1 MIESEKY
8 GFSFTASSLRL
19 NEMILVAS
27 AIAENRKL
35 DYINELGGGKSTTGK
50 RMLVEFER
58 RISNLTPRQA
68 DILING
74 DFLSQKQIAFVCV
87 CKTYL
92 FIRDFVV
99 EVLREKI
106 LVFDYQITEGDYIS
120 FYRRKLDLHP
130 EMDKITELTEKKIK
144 QVTFKILEQ
153 AGVIDSIK
161 SKVIQPQIIDK
172 KVMDAIALEN
182 PNWLKVLFMSDMD
195 ITAIRK

>member
-1 MIESEKY
+1 MIETEKY

-27 AIAENRKL
+27 AIIEKRKI
-35 DYINELGGGKSTTGK
+35 DYINDLGGGKSTTGK
-50 RMLVEFER
+50 RMLMEFEK
-58 RISNLTPRQA
+58 RISNLTPRQT
-68 DILING
+68 DILVNG
-74 DFLSQKQIAFVCV
+74 DFLSQKQIAFLSI

-130 EMDKITELTEKKIK
+130 EMDTLTDITQKKIK

-153 AGVIDSIK
+153 AGIIDSIK
-161 SKVIQPQIIDK
+161 SKVIQPQIIDR
-172 KVMDAIALEN
+172 KVTDAIVSDN
-182 PNWLKVLFMSDMD
+182 PNWLKVLFISDMD
-195 ITAIRK
+195 ITTMRK

>member
-1 MIESEKY
+1 MIETEKY

-27 AIAENRKL
+27 AIVEKREL
-35 DYINELGGGKSTTGK
+35 DYINDLGGGKSTTGK
-50 RMLVEFER
+50 RMLMEFEK
-58 RISNLTPRQA
+58 RISNLTPRQT
-68 DILING
+68 DILVNG
-74 DFLSQKQIAFVCV
+74 DFLSQKQIAFLST

-130 EMDKITELTEKKIK
+130 EMDTLTDITQKKIK

-153 AGVIDSIK
+153 AGIIDSIK
-161 SKVIQPQIIDK
+161 SKVIQPQIIDR
-172 KVMDAIALEN
+172 KVIDAIVSDNL
-182 PNWLKVLFMSDMD
+182 NWLKILFISDMD
-195 ITAIRK
+195 ITKIRK

>member
-1 MIESEKY
+1 MIDNEKY

-19 NEMILVAS
+19 NEMILVAT
-27 AIAENRKL
+27 ALAEKREL

-50 RMLVEFER
+50 RMLVEFEKR
-58 RISNLTPRQA
+58 MTNLTPRQA

-74 DFLSQKQIAFVCV
+74 DFLSQKQIAFLSV

-130 EMDKITELTEKKIK
+130 EMDTITELTEKKIK

-153 AGVIDSIK
+153 AGIIDSIK
-161 SKVIQPQIIDK
+161 AKVIQPQIIYK
-172 KVMDAIALEN
+172 KVMDAIALDN

>member
-1 MIESEKY
+1 MIDNEKY

-19 NEMILVAS
+19 NEMILVAT
-27 AIAENRKL
+27 ALAEKREL

-50 RMLVEFER
+50 RMLVEFEKR
-58 RISNLTPRQA
+58 MTNLTPRQA

-74 DFLSQKQIAFVCV
+74 DFLSQKQIAFLSV

-130 EMDKITELTEKKIK
+130 EMDKITDLTEKKIK

-153 AGVIDSIK
+153 AGIIDSIK

-172 KVMDAIALEN
+172 KVMAAIALEN

>member
-74 DFLSQKQIAFVCV
+74 DFLSQKQIAFLCV

-153 AGVIDSIK
+153 AGIIDSIK
-161 SKVIQPQIIDK
+161 FKVIQPQIIDK
-172 KVMDAIALEN
+172 KVMDEIALEN
-182 PNWLKVLFMSDMD
+182 PNWLKVLFLSDMD
-195 ITAIRK
+195 IKAIRK